1 MYNKKKMMIKNIE
14 NIKIF
19 IILIKKTN
27 KKNKVWNKEYK
38 KYQIEFVM

>member
-1 MYNKKKMMIKNIE
+1 MKKNIE

-27 KKNKVWNKEYK
+27 NKNKVWIQEFK
-38 KYQIEFVM
+38 KFQIEFVM

>member
-1 MYNKKKMMIKNIE
+1 MIKNIE

-27 KKNKVWNKEYK
+27 NKNKVWNQEFK
-38 KYQIEFVM
+38 KFQIEFVM